1 MKLNSG
7 FILLFFCIL
16 ALPVF
21 LPGQNDPLLRIEIDT
36 KSDDA
41 TYKIANC
48 GDQGF
53 VMFYE
58 TTITQDNYKFWVYL
72 FHNKFMQEVWKK
84 DIPVYDN
91 MKYRR
96 QILKDDYLYILYHD
110 IDKKKSESYNYQIL
124 KLNIAKGRY
133 ELFSGNIPDNARFSD
148 FEIFEDLVIG
158 ALDLDDDQSAIYS
171 LNMTSRETKP
181 VFEMQIDKSKI
192 KGLYIDTLHNSYFGI
207 FNVRT
212 SKSEYYFLLKEFDVN
227 GNDLNSILILPDAN
241 KKLNSGKLVTINE
254 NEKLL
259 IGTYDVVKGSSI
271 DKKNYFDSESSGF
284 YSIKIKDNRQADSY
298 YYNFLDLENMT
309 GYLKSNEYHQARK
322 KASKK
327 DNSKEELS
335 VGFDLLI
342 HDIVQ
347 KDSLYYFVAEA
358 YYEEYHTVTSTYYDY
373 YGHPVPVS
381 YSVFDGFRYFNAFI
395 SCINKDGI
403 KIWDNGM
410 EIFNILT
417 YDLKKRVNVY
427 LSDEDILMAYNREG
441 KIAAKIINGT
451 DVIEGMEYFP
461 LESTYTKDKIM
472 EDTKSSMEYWY
483 DNYFL
488 AYGFQ
493 TIRNNS
499 LVNRSKRVVFY
510 INKVAFE

>member
-1 MKLNSG
+1 MTN
-7 FILLFFCIL
+7 ILL
-16 ALPVF
+16 
-21 LPGQNDPLLRIEIDT
+21 
-36 KSDDA
+36 
-41 TYKIANC
+41 
-48 GDQGF
+48 
-53 VMFYE
+53 
-58 TTITQDNYKFWVYL
+58 
-72 FHNKFMQEVWKK
+72 
-84 DIPVYDN
+84 
-91 MKYRR
+91 
-96 QILKDDYLYILYHD
+96 
-110 IDKKKSESYNYQIL
+110 
-124 KLNIAKGRY
+124 
-133 ELFSGNIPDNARFSD
+133 
-148 FEIFEDLVIG
+148 
-158 ALDLDDDQSAIYS
+158 
-171 LNMTSRETKP
+171 
-181 VFEMQIDKSKI
+181 
-192 KGLYIDTLHNSYFGI
+192 
-207 FNVRT
+207 
-212 SKSEYYFLLKEFDVN
+212 
-227 GNDLNSILILPDAN
+227 
-241 KKLNSGKLVTINE
+241 KLVE
-254 NEKLL
+254 KEKLL

-395 SCINKDGI
+395 SCIDKDGI